1 VLETFLHQD
10 IIFYVFALT
19 PLIPLKIRGY
29 LCGLYIPLNV
39 SLSLLFMYDNNVCS
53 GQVTT
58 GLWILDLVEAGGRLR
73 TQRRADASSV
83 VKGGIWFACLDMSGS
98 H

>member
-1 VLETFLHQD
+1 
-10 IIFYVFALT
+10 
-19 PLIPLKIRGY
+19 
-29 LCGLYIPLNV
+29 
-39 SLSLLFMYDNNVCS
+39 MYDNNVCS